1 MDAFFDELMP
11 IRGNTYPYGMSFA
24 FFPFIKQK
32 NSKGIKVF
40 LTITLNGVDQ
50 AISNLNYKNNES
62 LKYRLASLIR
72 HNYTSEGSVES
83 LKSIPSDEIVKALW
97 DTGDDFKAIKTRRK
111 NLNTIKSSV
120 NADFKS
126 LYHQEKNP
134 EGIIIGPDNIF
145 VMSDEAKAKTLEEL
159 GYELKNPGKI
169 STNRIMDLLQT
180 VNDAF
185 AGPEDIAAIE
195 QAEYLTAMDK
205 IRSIIKG
212 LSETVEVADLKPAKE
227 TADNPSIPSGTE
239 PVPPASQNVDTQ
251 IGHGFPSSMDEA
263 RVGSG
268 SDTVGTAD
276 SEEGEAGANRQD
288 DGDASGG
295 FGDQQDA
302 GFAGGSDSL
311 ENELPAGDIEPD
323 AFEDVEEIDDTDPEE
338 VIEELEDIETEDV
351 IEEPLADDDVETEA
365 FTDGNGQQDAGFAD
379 GSDSLEN
386 ELPAGDI
393 EPDAFED
400 VEEIDDTDPE
410 EVIEELED
418 VETEA
423 FTDRNGQQDA
433 GFADGS
439 DSLENELPEGDIEPD
454 AFEDVEEI
462 DDTDPDVEEID
473 DTDPEVEEIDDTDQ
487 EEVIEELEE
496 ENRNE
501 ETGEEIGLP
510 VESLESER
518 SYEHDDD
525 MRKKRLLAEEFDG
538 YLGTMDRYC
547 NHYILIPGGNYIVG
561 SKQPRR
567 DEKPERVVRL
577 ESFYLGRFPVTNALF
592 EIFVEK
598 TGYRTT
604 AEKVGHGAVYYGRFQ
619 RTTDVNT
626 GYITSTWNSSIISKT
641 LEGACWYQP
650 LGPGSMLHNKRNHPV
665 VQISHEDAMAFAAWT
680 GKRLPTEDEWEAA
693 ARTANGWIYPWGE
706 DWRED
711 CCNIESNGIG
721 NTTAVDT
728 YLKFENEFGIVDTI
742 GNVLEWT
749 IDGLGAMN
757 PDETGRKHAIS
768 KGGSWISGD
777 DVRLTGRFRLDPET
791 HSNILGFRCVAY

>member
-1 MDAFFDELMP
+1 MP
-11 IRGNTYPYGMSFA
+11 
-24 FFPFIKQK
+24 
-32 NSKGIKVF
+32 
-40 LTITLNGVDQ
+40 
-50 AISNLNYKNNES
+50 E
-62 LKYRLASLIR
+62 
-72 HNYTSEGSVES
+72 
-83 LKSIPSDEIVKALW
+83 
-97 DTGDDFKAIKTRRK
+97 
-111 NLNTIKSSV
+111 
-120 NADFKS
+120 
-126 LYHQEKNP
+126 
-134 EGIIIGPDNIF
+134 
-145 VMSDEAKAKTLEEL
+145 
-159 GYELKNPGKI
+159 
-169 STNRIMDLLQT
+169 
-180 VNDAF
+180 
-185 AGPEDIAAIE
+185 
-195 QAEYLTAMDK
+195 
-205 IRSIIKG
+205 
-212 LSETVEVADLKPAKE
+212 
-227 TADNPSIPSGTE
+227 
-239 PVPPASQNVDTQ
+239 
-251 IGHGFPSSMDEA
+251 
-263 RVGSG
+263 
-268 SDTVGTAD
+268 
-276 SEEGEAGANRQD
+276 
-288 DGDASGG
+288 
-295 FGDQQDA
+295 
-302 GFAGGSDSL
+302 
-311 ENELPAGDIEPD
+311 GDIEPD

-365 FTDGNGQQDAGFAD
+365 FTDG
-379 GSDSLEN
+379 
-386 ELPAGDI
+386 
-393 EPDAFED
+393 
-400 VEEIDDTDPE
+400 
-410 EVIEELED
+410 
-418 VETEA
+418 
-423 FTDRNGQQDA
+423 NGQQDA

>member
-1 MDAFFDELMP
+1 V
-11 IRGNTYPYGMSFA
+11 N
-24 FFPFIKQK
+24 
-32 NSKGIKVF
+32 

-50 AISNLNYKNNES
+50 AISNLNYKNIES
-62 LKYRLASLIR
+62 LKYRLVSLIR
-72 HNYTSEGSVES
+72 HDYTSEGSVES

-120 NADFKS
+120 NADFES
-126 LYHQEKNP
+126 LYHQGKNP

-145 VMSDEAKAKTLEEL
+145 VMSDEAKAKALEKF
-159 GYELKNPGKI
+159 GFELKT
-169 STNRIMDLLQT
+169 STNQMLDLLQT
-180 VNDAF
+180 VSDAF
-185 AGPEDIAAIE
+185 AGPENIAAID
-195 QAEYLTAMDK
+195 QAEDLTAMDK
-205 IRSIIKG
+205 IRNIIKE
-212 LSETVEVADLKPAKE
+212 LSETVGLADLKPAKE
-227 TADNPSIPSGTE
+227 TADNPLIPSGSE
-239 PVPPASQNVDTQ
+239 PLPPTSQNVDTQ

-338 VIEELEDIETEDV
+338 VIEELED
-351 IEEPLADDDVETEA
+351 VETEA
-365 FTDGNGQQDAGFAD
+365 FTDRNGQQDAGFAD

-386 ELPAGDI
+386 ELPEGDI

-418 VETEA
+418 IETEDVIEEPLADDDVETEA
-423 FTDRNGQQDA
+423 FTDGNGQQDA

-791 HSNILGFRCVAY
+791 HSNISGFRCVAY